1 MALKKL
7 HSLLVRSF
15 IPPFIITLFVS
26 VFLFFLVEVVITYLD
41 DFIGKG
47 LGFWTLS
54 KLFFYA
60 WLAIIP
66 KCIPLAV
73 LLSSI
78 MTLGSLAENYE
89 LAAMK
94 SSGLSLFR
102 IIKPL
107 FVSVLI
113 LAGLTFIFN
122 NYILPKVTLESEALL
137 WDIRQAKPALNIK
150 EGIFDNK
157 IKDYSMRV
165 GKKMPDNK
173 TLRDIKIYD
182 HTKHLGNTI
191 QLYADSGYMT
201 TSADTNYLIIQL
213 NNGNRYEEMT
223 PDYNN
228 KTKKPMMQLNFKE
241 LTVNVELTDFKLK
254 RTNTELFK
262 HYSEVMNIWQINHE
276 IDSCDGVV
284 NKRKESLKSQAK
296 SYFFYRTYSVT
307 NRVKSDKFIK
317 VKDFYQALD
326 DSSFNV
332 ALDAT
337 LNNSRSSGSF
347 IDATID
353 NVKSENVQ
361 KNEFKIGWHEKINV
375 CFACIILFFVG
386 APLGAIIRKG
396 GLGLPVVVAVFF
408 FLAYF
413 ILTQAFASL
422 AHEEILTPF
431 IGSWAPLFIF
441 LPLGIFLTYKAA
453 TDSALFDLDIYLA
466 PVKRLFASR
475 EKKQNS

>member
-1 MALKKL
+1 M
-7 HSLLVRSF
+7 
-15 IPPFIITLFVS
+15 S

-47 LGFWTLS
+47 LGFWTLT
-54 KLFFYA
+54 KLFSYA
-60 WLAIIP
+60 WIALIP

-78 MTLGSLAENYE
+78 MTFGSLAENYE

-113 LAGLTFIFN
+113 LAALTFIFN

-165 GKKMPDNK
+165 GEKMKDHK

-182 HTKHLGNTI
+182 HTKHLGNTV
-191 QLYADSGYMT
+191 QLYADSGCMT

-213 NNGNRYEEMT
+213 YNGNRYEEMQS
-223 PDYNN
+223 DYNN
-228 KTKKPMMQLNFKE
+228 KKRKPMMQLNFKE
-241 LTVNVELTDFKLK
+241 MIVNVELTDFKLK

-262 HYSEVMNIWQINHE
+262 HYSEVMNIWQINRE
-276 IDSCDGVV
+276 IDSCEKTIG
-284 NKRKESLKSQAK
+284 KRIESLNQQAK
-296 SYFFYRTYSVT
+296 SYFFYRTYNSL
-307 NRVKSDKFIK
+307 NKFKKENYLK
-317 VKDFYQALD
+317 VKTFYEGLK
-326 DSSFNV
+326 DSSFYA

-337 LNNSRSSGSF
+337 LNNARSSESF
-347 IDATID
+347 IDSTIG
-353 NVKSENVQ
+353 NVTSEKTQ
-361 KNEFKIGWHEKINV
+361 KNEYKIGWHQKINV
-375 CFACIILFFVG
+375 CFACIVLFFVG

-413 ILTQAFASL
+413 ILTEAFASL
-422 AHEEILTPF
+422 AHEEILNPIT
-431 IGSWAPLFIF
+431 GMWMPLVLF

-453 TDSALFDLDIYLA
+453 TDSVLFDLDAYIQ
-466 PVKRLFASR
+466 PIKKLFSFG
-475 EKKQNS
+475 KNNSNTQSSNSN